1 MESQK
6 PSIQSLVNKIKR
18 EVLARGKSLCS
29 FLSPS
34 PYDTAWLAMIPDPR
48 QHDGPMFKGCLNWV
62 LRNQNEEGFWG
73 DYDHGEHETSDGV
86 ECLASTLVCMTV
98 LKKWHVGSALIE
110 KGLNFIH
117 ENTEL
122 FLARNKDEKF
132 PRWVAILLP
141 GMVDLAH
148 AAGLEIEFPESA
160 EPAIADLFSNRRR
173 LLETEEVADPNQYY
187 PLLSYLEALPP
198 TYKVGHESILKH
210 LDGDGSLFQSP
221 SATSGAYL
229 ATGNEDC
236 LAYLQSLA
244 SNCASNGVPSLYLVD
259 EELTKLSMVHQL
271 VRLGLTEYFDREKDE
286 ILAQIYRNYK
296 HEKLVPKSIHSIADK
311 LCKDCLEFWL
321 LRMHGYSVSP
331 SSICWFLDREEV
343 RDRIEKHYE
352 HFSSVFLYIYRASNL
367 MLPGERQLEEARA
380 FSKKFLE
387 KIASGGTRDGSIVS
401 SSHCRMIEHELGLPW
416 MARLDHL
423 EHRMWM
429 EEKDA
434 CVLWRGKFSC
444 HRSSLVHNQDIM
456 QLALQNFE
464 LRQSVYRLEL
474 DVVKRW
480 SGTTGLSKMGF
491 GREKTTYTYFAVA
504 TSISLPCNSDVRV
517 LVAKSAI
524 VITVA
529 DDFFDMEGSLE
540 DLEKLTDAV
549 QRWDGEGLSGHADT
563 IFNALDDLVTN
574 FRVKCFQQSGKD
586 IKENLRHIW
595 GETFQ
600 SWLME
605 AKWSRSGGAP
615 TTQEYLDVGMTSIAA
630 HTLVLPSS
638 CLASP
643 ATVLHQLWSDPYHTI
658 AKLLMVITRLL
669 NDIQSYRKEEK
680 EGKLNFVLLYLK
692 ENPEANIEDS
702 IKFVQ
707 LLIDQMK
714 KEFLQHVLDR
724 DSNLPEPS
732 RRLHLGCL
740 KVFHMF
746 FNSSNRYDSDMDM
759 LHDIH
764 KALVMPPL
772 VPKSKP
778 LRPLP
783 EPPGPKPR
791 VFATKSWS
799 GRFDLDCFPKKS
811 FIKYRTSSHSGP
823 AKRWEKMYKSSS
835 FRLCFA

>member
-6 PSIQSLVNKIKR
+6 PSIQSLVNTIKR
-18 EVLARGKSLCS
+18 EILSQGNGSHS
-29 FLSPS
+29 FLLPS

-62 LRNQNEEGFWG
+62 LHNQNEEGFWG
-73 DYDHGEHETSDGV
+73 DYDHDGHETSEGV
-86 ECLASTLVCMTV
+86 ECLASTLVCMVV
-98 LKKWHVGSALIE
+98 LKKWHVGSALID

-117 ENTEL
+117 ENAEL
-122 FLARNKDEKF
+122 LLTRNKDGKF
-132 PRWVAILLP
+132 PRWVAIVLP
-141 GMVDLAH
+141 GMFDLAR
-148 AAGLEIEFPESA
+148 AAGLEIIFPKSTER
-160 EPAIADLFSNRRR
+160 AIADLFSDRQRV
-173 LLETEEVADPNQYY
+173 LEREELVDQNQYY

-198 TYKVGHESILKH
+198 IYEVSHESILKH
-210 LDGDGSLFQSP
+210 LDSDGSLFQSP
-221 SATSGAYL
+221 SATSSAYL
-229 ATGNEDC
+229 ATGNEEC

-259 EELTKLSMVHQL
+259 EELAKLSMVHQL
-271 VRLGLTEYFDREKDE
+271 TRLGLTEYFDREKDE

-296 HEKLVPKSIHSIADK
+296 HEKPAAKSIHLIAAE
-311 LCKDCLEFWL
+311 LYKDCLEFWL
-321 LRMHGYSVSP
+321 LRMHGYGVSP
-331 SSICWFLDREEV
+331 SSLCWFLDHEEV
-343 RDRIEKHYE
+343 RDPIEKHYE
-352 HFSSVFLYIYRASNL
+352 HFSSVLLNVYRASNL

-380 FSKKFLE
+380 FSKKFLQ
-387 KIASGGTRDGSIVS
+387 KIASGGTRDGNIVS
-401 SSHCRMIEHELGLPW
+401 SSHRRMIEHELGLPW

-434 CVLWRGKFSC
+434 CVLWMGKFSC
-444 HRSSLVHNQDIM
+444 HRSSLVHNQDIV
-456 QLALQNFE
+456 QLVLQSFV
-464 LRQSVYRLEL
+464 LRQSVYRMELE
-474 DVVKRW
+474 VVKRW
-480 SGTTGLSKMGF
+480 SETTGLSKMGF
-491 GREKTTYTYFAVA
+491 GREKTMYAYFAVA

-517 LVAKSAI
+517 MVAKSAI

-549 QRWDGEGLSGHADT
+549 QRWNGEGLSGHAKT
-563 IFNALDDLVTN
+563 IFEALDDLVAN

-615 TTQEYLDVGMTSIAA
+615 PTHEYLDVGMTSIAA

-638 CLASP
+638 CLAIPVTAS
-643 ATVLHQLWSDPYHTI
+643 HQLWSDPYHPIT
-658 AKLLMVITRLL
+658 KLLMVITRLL

-707 LLIDQMK
+707 LLINQMK
-714 KEFLQHVLDR
+714 EEFLQHVLNEHSD
-724 DSNLPEPS
+724 LPEPS
-732 RRLHLGCL
+732 RQLHLGCL

-746 FNSSNRYDSDMDM
+746 FNSSNRYDSDIDM
-759 LHDIH
+759 LEDIH
-764 KALVMPPL
+764 KALIIPPL
-772 VPKSKP
+772 IPKLKP
-778 LRPLP
+778 LSPLP
-783 EPPGPKPR
+783 KPPGPKHR

-799 GRFDLDCFPKKS
+799 GQFGLDCFPRKS
-811 FIKYRTSSHSGP
+811 FIRYRTSSHSGP
-823 AKRWEKMYKSSS
+823 VKRLEKMYKSSS
-835 FRLCFA
+835 FRFCFA